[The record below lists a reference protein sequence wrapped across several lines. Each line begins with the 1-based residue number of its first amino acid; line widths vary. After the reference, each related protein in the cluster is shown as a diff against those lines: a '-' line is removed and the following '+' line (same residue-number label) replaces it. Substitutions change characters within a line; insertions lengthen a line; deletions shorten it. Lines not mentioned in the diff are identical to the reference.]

1 MDNFIIGIKNNV
13 VKETKKNFG
22 IKEKD
27 NLKNGMEAWYELQSD
42 AAKEYVHNSNVS
54 SFMNLLTKIHTH
66 DELAIADKIA
76 KAVIDLYIEDWND
89 NTFEEYKKQIL
100 DIKNTIEDVKDT
112 DVKTGM
118 NKIVFTDSEGKNVE
132 KYYEADDSDSTS
144 YFLKNAIEEAMDE
157 FGDTLETNQ
166 KVTVLVKTIEKLFN
180 K

>member
-1 MDNFIIGIKNNV
+1 
-13 VKETKKNFG
+13 
-22 IKEKD
+22 
-27 NLKNGMEAWYELQSD
+27 
-42 AAKEYVHNSNVS
+42 
-54 SFMNLLTKIHTH
+54 MNLLTKIHTH

-144 YFLKNAIEEAMDE
+144 YFL
-157 FGDTLETNQ
+157 
-166 KVTVLVKTIEKLFN
+166 
-180 K
+180 